1 MRMGGAV
8 RVGAAGGGC
17 CAAAAQLRRASDP
30 TEPAQAHC
38 QTPWPASLDRQLTAV
53 DQTVGAQQA
62 RHPLHRLQ
70 TRITLHMAVLCN
82 ASASHTHHVQ
92 TGGSRHSQGTGST
105 HRLLSKSFCYACGP
119 PAASAARRCRAAS
132 RGGASPAAS
141 ASAATR
147 APSVSEAGPA
157 KETSRA
163 TQCCAAGSAAA
174 VAHPAAAAAAA
185 CMRLR
190 SSRSRCTVPSCRRHT
205 CLQGKTALVTPSTH
219 RTAPCAAGAA
229 TAAAGGRARPRLPHP
244 PASAAAPHQT
254 AGRNTDYN
262 KQ

>member
-1 MRMGGAV
+1 M
-8 RVGAAGGGC
+8 
-17 CAAAAQLRRASDP
+17 AAQSASATLCRASDP

-38 QTPWPASLDRQLTAV
+38 QTPCPASLDRQLTAV

-105 HRLLSKSFCYACGP
+105 HRLLSKSFRYACAL

-157 KETSRA
+157 VETSKA
-163 TQCCAAGSAAA
+163 SQCCPAGLRLMLRILLLRQRLAFLC
-174 VAHPAAAAAAA
+174 AAAALAA
-185 CMRLR
+185 L
-190 SSRSRCTVPSCRRHT
+190 SPV
-205 CLQGKTALVTPSTH
+205 
-219 RTAPCAAGAA
+219 AGA
-229 TAAAGGRARPRLPHP
+229 TPVCRA
-244 PASAAAPHQT
+244 
-254 AGRNTDYN
+254 
-262 KQ
+262 KQHW